1 MTQVPV
7 LIIDDNEMNQQLL
20 AYLLAAAGFEVHLAG
35 DAAQALAL
43 MPTVRPRLI
52 LMDLQLPGMGGLE
65 LTRRIKAD
73 PAHRDATIVAVTAY
87 AMKGDEQKALQAG
100 CDGYVAKPIQT
111 ASFVR
116 TVTGFMAAKGAAAPS
131 SQMTRS

>member
-1 MTQVPV
+1 MAQTSV

-20 AYLLAAAGFEVHLAG
+20 SYLLGAAGFEVHQAD
-35 DAAQALAL
+35 DAAQAIAMMQTL
-43 MPTVRPRLI
+43 RPRLI

-73 PAHRDATIVAVTAY
+73 PAHRGATIVAVTAY
-87 AMKGDEQKALQAG
+87 AMKGDEQKALEAG
-100 CDGYVAKPIQT
+100 CDGSVAKPIQT

-116 TVTGFMAAKGAAAPS
+116 PVTGLMAATGGAVAP
-131 SQMTRS
+131 

>member
-1 MTQVPV
+1 MAKTSV

-35 DAAQALAL
+35 DAAQAIASMQTL
-43 MPTVRPRLI
+43 RPRLI

-73 PAHRDATIVAVTAY
+73 PTHQEATIVAVTAY
-87 AMKGDEQKALQAG
+87 AMKGDEQKALDAG

-111 ASFVR
+111 ASFVS
-116 TVTGFMAAKGAAAPS
+116 TVSRFMAAKGHPAP
-131 SQMTRS
+131 RP

>member
-1 MTQVPV
+1 MAQTSV

-20 AYLLAAAGFEVHLAG
+20 SYLLGAAGFEVHQAD
-35 DAAQALAL
+35 DAAQAIAMMQTL
-43 MPTVRPRLI
+43 RPRLI

-73 PAHRDATIVAVTAY
+73 PAHRGATIVAVTAY
-87 AMKGDEQKALQAG
+87 AMKGDEQKALEAG

-116 TVTGFMAAKGAAAPS
+116 TVTGFMAAKGGAVAP
-131 SQMTRS
+131 